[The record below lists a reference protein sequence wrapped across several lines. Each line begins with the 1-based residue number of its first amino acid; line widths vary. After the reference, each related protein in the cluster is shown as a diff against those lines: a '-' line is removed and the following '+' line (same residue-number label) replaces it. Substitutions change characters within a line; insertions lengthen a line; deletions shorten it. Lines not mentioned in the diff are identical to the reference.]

1 MGAMKKNT
9 TSTRLTF
16 NILFIVSVLF
26 VVMLGVVAW
35 SSYNTIAEE
44 ATNATGSRLDAMIK
58 EIELPM
64 AEVEVTTC
72 AGAQVVAAMASND
85 NFLNHLTHEVVSRSD
100 KVVGCAVA
108 FVDGVH
114 HGDHWFSPYSY
125 LDPASGEVL
134 TKQLGSPDY
143 DYHQMEWFK
152 VAYETGEPHWSN
164 PYFDEDGGERLMT
177 TYSYPV
183 KDTDGKVFAV
193 ITADIAIDWIDSL
206 LHTIRP
212 YPSAMASILCPDETV
227 IGIDDLALLEM
238 IREQGGQNEQLQ
250 QLHSEMKKG
259 GDSLIRFRTGAHWSY
274 AVYAPLRMGWSA
286 TIVCQ
291 YTDVLRSANRMLLQL
306 IVMGLVGLLIVF
318 LVCWLTLRQLTK
330 PVDRMEGELTVARD
344 IQLGMLRTDFPTC
357 LHALLEPAKE
367 VGGDLY
373 DFDRRPDGSL
383 YFAVGDVS
391 GKGAPAALMMAI
403 TRAALR
409 FVAGLG
415 LSLGEAVGRV
425 NNSVVDANSGGMFV
439 TLFVG
444 RLDPKTGLLRYCNGG
459 HNPILVVPPDG
470 EPYLLKAKANL
481 ALGVFADFRYEA
493 EEVQLKPGTRL
504 VLYTDGVT
512 EAERDDHSQYGE
524 ERLLA
529 WASTALVRD
538 PQSTE
543 QEVVESLYAS
553 VKEFVEG
560 NMQNDDITILSV
572 KIEN

>member
-1 MGAMKKNT
+1 MT
-9 TSTRLTF
+9 V
-16 NILFIVSVLF
+16 NILLF
-26 VVMLGVVAW
+26 VSIMFVIALAVVAW
-35 SSYNTIAEE
+35 TSYSTIADE
-44 ATNATGSRLDAMIK
+44 ATKATKNRLYAMIR
-58 EIELPM
+58 EIEIPLV
-64 AEVEVTTC
+64 EVEVSTL
-72 AGAQVVAAMASND
+72 AGARIVQAVPGDDDLLIRLAHSAVAQ
-85 NFLNHLTHEVVSRSD
+85 SD

-108 FVDGVH
+108 FADGVH
-114 HGDHWFSPYSY
+114 RGDHWFAPYTY
-125 LDPASGEVL
+125 RDPATGEVVD
-134 TKQLGSPDY
+134 KYLGSSTY
-143 DYHQMEWFK
+143 DYHRMQWFQGP
-152 VAYETGEPHWSN
+152 YETGNPQWSD
-164 PYFDEDGGERLMT
+164 PYFDTDGGNQLMT

-183 KDTDGKVFAV
+183 KDADGKVFAI

-212 YPSAMASILCPDETV
+212 YPNSVASILCQDETV
-227 IGIDDLALLEM
+227 IGIDDPALLEM
-238 IREQGGQNEQLQ
+238 IREQGGKNEQLQ
-250 QLHSEMKKG
+250 RLHNEMKKG
-259 GDSLIRFRTGAHWSY
+259 GDSLIRFRTGRHWSY

-291 YTDVLRSANRMLLQL
+291 YSDVLRSANRMLLQL
-306 IVMGLVGLLIVF
+306 IVMGLVGLLIVS

-373 DFDRRPDGSL
+373 DFNWRPDGGL

-481 ALGVFADFRYEA
+481 ALGVFADFQYEA
-493 EEVQLKPGTRL
+493 EEMQLKPGTRL

-512 EAERDDHSQYGE
+512 EAERDDHAQYGE

-538 PQSTE
+538 PKSTE
-543 QEVVESLYAS
+543 QEVVESLFAS

-560 NMQNDDITILSV
+560 NMQNDDITIMSV
-572 KIEN
+572 LYEEKV